1 MRHLAAAKAALARS
15 GYRGAPIRLS
25 YASDRPVHGIDL
37 AVVAKAIR
45 TQLAQI
51 GVRVTLAPAPMTKAL
66 ADYEKG
72 TNAMGLWSWT
82 PEYVEAEAALAFAPG
97 GHVANRARWVRGV
110 SSAMDE
116 LTAETRRSY
125 GEERAGAFAR
135 WQLQMSEFGP
145 FVPLFQPAAHRANG
159 DRVTEVPLTPLGTI
173 DLASVQLTS

>member
-72 TNAMGLWSWT
+72 TNAMGLWGLGRPNTSK
-82 PEYVEAEAALAFAPG
+82 PRPRSRSPRAATWRTGPG
-97 GHVANRARWVRGV
+97 GC
-110 SSAMDE
+110 
-116 LTAETRRSY
+116 
-125 GEERAGAFAR
+125 
-135 WQLQMSEFGP
+135 
-145 FVPLFQPAAHRANG
+145 AA
-159 DRVTEVPLTPLGTI
+159 
-173 DLASVQLTS
+173 